1 MRLPRVAGKQ
11 GVPAADRPRPAGRP
25 TPIPISRRTR
35 TILLVA
41 SAVALVLLLRQA
53 PSLLTLMLGGGA
65 LALLLSFPVRALSH
79 VVPQKVA
86 ILVSLLLLG
95 GLLVLAV
102 AVVVPVLAEQLSALV
117 AALPDIAR
125 QIDQRLPSLLAPLAE
140 RGLLPGT
147 PEEFV
152 SNLERQLLEFIQA
165 LGGRILGGLGGV
177 VTSAFGTAVTIFGMI
192 FIAVYLVADSRA
204 LQARFIHAVPHRYR
218 RDARDLWNAFGFT
231 LSRYLGG
238 LGLSLAIQ
246 GVFSA
251 IALSLLGVPYPLL
264 LGAWVSVTA
273 LLPYV
278 GAWIGAVPAVLL
290 ALAVSPTTALLT
302 AILFLV
308 IQQLE
313 GNFLTPRI
321 QSQAVRVHPILVFL
335 AVIAGGELAGIP
347 GVIFA
352 VPALAVARVLYDF
365 FRARVRTADGVW
377 AGQRAKEPLEIRIA
391 RAATGSGAEAPPPE
405 GRS

>member
-1 MRLPRVAGKQ
+1 MKPGAP
-11 GVPAADRPRPAGRP
+11 PAVRPRPAGRP

-35 TILLVA
+35 TVLL
-41 SAVALVLLLRQA
+41 AVAAVVGVLLLRAA
-53 PSLLTLMLGGGA
+53 PSLVTLLLGGGA

-79 VVPQKVA
+79 VVPRKVA
-86 ILVSLLLLG
+86 ILASLALLA

-117 AALPDIAR
+117 AALPALAVR
-125 QIDQRLPSLLAPLAE
+125 IDARLPSLLAPLAE

-147 PEEFV
+147 PEEFIT
-152 SNLERQLLEFIQA
+152 NLERQLLEFVQA
-165 LGGRILGGLGGV
+165 LGRRVLGGLGGV
-177 VTSAFGTAVTIFGMI
+177 VSSAFGTAVTIFGMV
-192 FIAVYLVADSRA
+192 FIAVYLVADARV
-204 LQARFIHAVPHRYR
+204 LHARFLRAVPRRYR
-218 RDARDLWNAFGFT
+218 RDAGELWNAFGFT

-246 GVFSA
+246 GLFSA
-251 IALSLLGVPYPLL
+251 LALYLLGVPYPLL

-290 ALAVSPTTALLT
+290 ALSVSPTTALLT
-302 AILFLV
+302 ALLFLV

-313 GNFLTPRI
+313 GNVLTPRI

-335 AVIAGGELAGIP
+335 AVVAGGELAGIP
-347 GVIFA
+347 GVVFA
-352 VPALAVARVLYDF
+352 VPALAVARVLWDF
-365 FRARVRTADGVW
+365 FGARVRTGDAAW
-377 AGQRAKEPLEIRIA
+377 AARRERGPLVIGTSRGA
-391 RAATGSGAEAPPPE
+391 AEAGADPGLP
-405 GRS
+405 

>member
-1 MRLPRVAGKQ
+1 MRIPWPARKQ
-11 GVPAADRPRPAGRP
+11 GVPAADRPRPSARP

-35 TILLVA
+35 TVLLA
-41 SAVALVLLLRQA
+41 AAAVALVLLLRQA
-53 PSLLTLMLGGGA
+53 PSLVTLMVGGGA

-86 ILVSLLLLG
+86 ILVSLLLLA
-95 GLLVLAV
+95 GLLVLAI
-102 AVVVPVLAEQLSALV
+102 AVIVPVLAEQLSALV

-152 SNLERQLLEFIQA
+152 TNLERQLLEFIQA

-177 VTSAFGTAVTIFGMI
+177 VSSAFGTAVTVFGMI
-192 FIAVYLVADSRA
+192 FIAVYLVVDART
-204 LQARFIHAVPHRYR
+204 LQARFLRAAPRRYR
-218 RDARDLWNAFGFT
+218 RDARELWNAFGFT

-251 IALSLLGVPYPLL
+251 LALGLLGVPYPIL

-290 ALAVSPTTALLT
+290 ALSVSPTTALLT
-302 AILFLV
+302 AGLFLV

-313 GNFLTPRI
+313 GNVLTPRI

-352 VPALAVARVLYDF
+352 VPALAVVRVLWDF
-365 FRARVRTADGVW
+365 FRARVRTADGGW
-377 AGQRAKEPLEIRIA
+377 GARREAGQLVVTTSRGPDASPVD
-391 RAATGSGAEAPPPE
+391 

>member
-1 MRLPRVAGKQ
+1 MRFPWPARKQ
-11 GVPAADRPRPAGRP
+11 GTPPAEPPRPAGRP

-35 TILLVA
+35 TVLLA
-41 SAVALVLLLRQA
+41 AAAVVLVLLLRAA
-53 PSLLTLMLGGGA
+53 PSLVTLLLGGGA

-79 VVPQKVA
+79 VVPRKVA
-86 ILVSLLLLG
+86 ILASLVLLA

-117 AALPDIAR
+117 AALPAIAV
-125 QIDQRLPSLLAPLAE
+125 QIDARLPSLLAPLAE

-152 SNLERQLLEFIQA
+152 TNLERQLLEFVQA
-165 LGGRILGGLGGV
+165 LGRRVLGGLGGV
-177 VTSAFGTAVTIFGMI
+177 VSSAFGTAVTIFGMV
-192 FIAVYLVADSRA
+192 FIAVYLVAD
-204 LQARFIHAVPHRYR
+204 ARTLHAGFLRAVPRRYR
-218 RDARDLWNAFGFT
+218 RDAGELWNAFGFT

-251 IALSLLGVPYPLL
+251 LALYLLGVPYPLL

-290 ALAVSPTTALLT
+290 ALSVSPTTALLT
-302 AILFLV
+302 ALLFLV

-313 GNFLTPRI
+313 GNVLTPRI

-335 AVIAGGELAGIP
+335 AVVAGGELAGIP

-352 VPALAVARVLYDF
+352 VPALAVARVLWDF
-365 FRARVRTADGVW
+365 FAARVRTGDAAWAARQERGPLVIGSSRGSAETGADPGL
-377 AGQRAKEPLEIRIA
+377 P
-391 RAATGSGAEAPPPE
+391 
-405 GRS
+405 

>member
-1 MRLPRVAGKQ
+1 
-11 GVPAADRPRPAGRP
+11 
-25 TPIPISRRTR
+25 
-35 TILLVA
+35 
-41 SAVALVLLLRQA
+41 QA
-53 PSLLTLMLGGGA
+53 PSLVTLMVGGGA

-86 ILVSLLLLG
+86 ILVSLLLLA

-102 AVVVPVLAEQLSALV
+102 AVLVPVLAEQLGALV
-117 AALPDIAR
+117 VALPAIAVR
-125 QIDQRLPSLLAPLAE
+125 IDARLPSLLAPLAE

-152 SNLERQLLEFIQA
+152 TNLERQLLEFVQA
-165 LGGRILGGLGGV
+165 LGGRILSGLGGV
-177 VTSAFGTAVTIFGMI
+177 VASAFGTAVTIFGMI
-192 FIAVYLVADSRA
+192 FIAVYLVADART
-204 LQARFIHAVPHRYR
+204 LRARFLRAAPRRYR
-218 RDARDLWNAFGFT
+218 RDARELWNAFGFT

-251 IALSLLGVPYPLL
+251 LALGLLGVPYPLL

-290 ALAVSPTTALLT
+290 ALSVSSTTALLT

-313 GNFLTPRI
+313 GNVLTPRI

-335 AVIAGGELAGIP
+335 AVIAGGEMAGIP

-352 VPALAVARVLYDF
+352 VPALAVARVLWDF
-365 FRARVRTADGVW
+365 FGARVRTGDAAWEARQGRGTLVIGTSRGAAETGADV
-377 AGQRAKEPLEIRIA
+377 RPL
-391 RAATGSGAEAPPPE
+391 
-405 GRS
+405 